1 MAITSK
7 RELEKGELRAVRKL
21 VKDKCANFDRE
32 YGCLVLEEPCPMFV
46 IGYTHSALCKYFRN
60 VVLAYDPKLRVLFQT
75 SPSAICKNCGKSFPR
90 VGNGRYCTAEC
101 AASARRKRGAERVR
115 KHRKKKTQL

>member
-1 MAITSK
+1 MVITPK
-7 RELEKGELRAVRKL
+7 RELEKGELRTVRKL

-32 YGCLVLEEPCPMFV
+32 YGCLILEEPSPMLI

-60 VVLAYDPKLRVLFQT
+60 VVLAYDPKMRVLFQT
-75 SPSAICKNCGKSFPR
+75 SPSFICKYCGKAFPR
-90 VGNGRYCTAEC
+90 VGKSRYCSAEY
-101 AASARRKRGAERVR
+101 AAGARRKQGTERVR